1 MPASLKFS
9 NEERELLDT
18 IHDAPHDVG
27 PYLAYADWL
36 EERGHPMG
44 EFIRLRLAIEKRHV
58 EKPAQ
63 QCEVMRKR
71 ANDLLSTHGKDWS
84 RPVSREFEYRGHTIN
99 GMPYAQDQP
108 FEDFERADGWLR
120 RMSPRL
126 FLGIHLS
133 SCGDELASQLRH
145 PFLRR
150 VHGVRFYLPNYLFR
164 PNQNDGGYRMIA
176 DADVLKR
183 CFSVSLSV
191 GTFSDLT
198 DDTWALLAE
207 RFKDVGSYDVESYAG
222 DMPSSEFVGR
232 YQPYDPYA
240 IVSTTYRFSNTHPS
254 SLPTW
259 VREYRKLTDE
269 ELNSPDCRERRKRA
283 GIFVRE

>member
-9 NEERELLDT
+9 DEERELLDT

-99 GMPYAQDQP
+99 GIPYAQDQP

-198 DDTWALLAE
+198 DDTWACWRSDSRMWAHTTSNHMPATCPVRSSSADISPMTLMRSFPLPIDLATPILL
-207 RFKDVGSYDVESYAG
+207 RCRPGSG
-222 DMPSSEFVGR
+222 
-232 YQPYDPYA
+232 
-240 IVSTTYRFSNTHPS
+240 NT
-254 SLPTW
+254 
-259 VREYRKLTDE
+259 E
-269 ELNSPDCRERRKRA
+269 N
-283 GIFVRE
+283 

>member
-9 NEERELLDT
+9 DEERELLDT
-18 IHDAPHDVG
+18 IHDAPHDDG

-36 EERGHPMG
+36 DGRGHPMG
-44 EFIRLRLAIEKRHV
+44 EYIRLRLAIEKRHAV
-58 EKPAQ
+58 NPVQA
-63 QCEVMRKR
+63 CEIMRKR

-84 RPVSREFEYRGHTIN
+84 RPVSREFEYCGHTIN
-99 GMPYAQDQP
+99 GMPYAQERP
-108 FEDFERADGWLR
+108 FADFERADGWLR

-126 FLGIHLS
+126 FLGICLS
-133 SCGDELASQLRH
+133 SGFEVLASQLRH

-150 VHGVRFYLPNYLFR
+150 VHHVRFFLPNYLLELK
-164 PNQNDGGYRMIA
+164 QNDRMYRMIA
-176 DADVLKR
+176 GADVLKR
-183 CFSVSLSV
+183 CFSVSFRV

-207 RFKDVGSYDVESYAG
+207 RFKDVGTYDVKSYAG
-222 DMPSSEFVGR
+222 DMPSSEFIGR

-240 IVSTTYRFSNTHPS
+240 IVSTTYRFSNIHPS

-259 VREYRKLTDE
+259 VRQFRELTDE